1 MEAAAGDQASKDVY
15 CQWLTGQQPIPPLS
29 SSKARGPQ
37 KQFFGAFSNRTDVTK
52 VDRSTVNSI
61 AYGDHDT
68 DHLVGDLPSQNF
80 VSVTQADP
88 IPDTIQDSGQAA
100 PQDADPTPPVLLEDV
115 ENEAVKSRQDS
126 KTQDHLEPEPL
137 SIEITQDHI
146 QIEDKVTDPKEDP
159 EPAATED

>member
-100 PQDADPTPPVLLEDV
+100 PQDADPTPPVLLED
-115 ENEAVKSRQDS
+115 
-126 KTQDHLEPEPL
+126 PL
-137 SIEITQDHI
+137 SIEII
-146 QIEDKVTDPKEDP
+146 P
-159 EPAATED
+159 